1 MSPRRSVPATS
12 VRHGLAAAAVAT
24 ALVALVGCT
33 GSSSSDD
40 GTAAGNDASPAS
52 SKKQA
57 APATVDVNVPD
68 GTKDQGV
75 DTLVTATAQ
84 GGRLGEVTVYRGDA
98 PTEKSTVVGS
108 VDQAGTTW
116 TARDMLDPGST
127 YTVKAVAMNADGKA
141 TDVTRTFTTEDLSLD
156 QQTFPSLQ
164 PLRGETV
171 GVGMPIVI
179 RFDVPVKNKAE
190 FEKRLEVQSTPQVE
204 GTWSWVS
211 DTEVRYRPR
220 EYWPA
225 GTQVK
230 VRARLNGV
238 NAGDGVYGQENRYT
252 AFTVGKKVV
261 STVDVGG
268 HTMTVRVDGKVA
280 RKLPVTTGK
289 DGLETREGTKI
300 IMEKFAV
307 KRMDAATTGV
317 SEDSPE
323 YYDIPD
329 VRYAMRVTNTG
340 EFIHAAPWSAGS
352 QGSANVSHGCVGL
365 STSNAAWLYGISH
378 RGDVVKFIDSPRSL
392 EDDNGWTDWN
402 ESYEAFKKGS
412 ALS

>member
-1 MSPRRSVPATS
+1 MSPRSSVPTP
-12 VRHGLAAAAVAT
+12 VRRGLAAAAVAT
-24 ALVALVGCT
+24 ALVTLVGCT
-33 GSSSSDD
+33 GSSSGGGATDES
-40 GTAAGNDASPAS
+40 GSDASPAS
-52 SKKQA
+52 SKQA
-57 APATVDVNVPD
+57 AAPASVTLNVEDGATVDV
-68 GTKDQGV
+68 
-75 DTLVTATAQ
+75 DTQVSATAQ
-84 GGRLGEVTVYRGDA
+84 GGTLGEVSVYSGDA
-98 PTEKSTVVGS
+98 PTDKTTVPGS
-108 VDQAGTTW
+108 VDAAGTTW
-116 TARDMLDPGST
+116 TARDMLDPGQT
-127 YTVKAVAMNADGKA
+127 YTVVAAATNADG
-141 TDVTRTFTTEDLSLD
+141 RTVDQRSSFTTNDLTLD

-171 GVGMPIVI
+171 GVGMPVVV
-179 RFDVPVKNKAE
+179 RFDIPVEDKAA
-190 FEKRLEVQSTPQVE
+190 FEKRLEVESTPKVE
-204 GTWSWVS
+204 GTWSWIS

-220 EYWPA
+220 DYWPA

-238 NAGDGVYGQENRYT
+238 AAGNGVYGQENRYT

-268 HTMTVRVDGKVA
+268 HSMTVRVDGKVA
-280 RKLPVTTGK
+280 RTLPVTTGK

-300 IMEKFAV
+300 IMEKFTV

-329 VRYAMRVTNTG
+329 VRYAMRVTNSG

-365 STSNAAWLYGISH
+365 STANAQWLYEISH
-378 RGDVVKFIDSPRSL
+378 RGDVVKFVDSPRSL
-392 EDDNGWTDWN
+392 EEDNGWTDWN
-402 ESYEAFKKGS
+402 ESYDAFKKGS
-412 ALS
+412 ALG